1 MCFTRVQTDLMRMG
15 SEIVLNTDETQ
26 SPVAHRLER
35 RPYKTRVEGSIPSRA
50 TIQAGVAKSGYTH
63 QT

>member
-1 MCFTRVQTDLMRMG
+1 MG